1 MKRIIIGMLI
11 FIAGAFALVYGVGA
25 SLPQQHVAIVRAEL
39 SATPEE
45 VFATVSNFRG
55 HAEWRPSV
63 ERVEP
68 LPDRDGKPAWVEI
81 GASGPL
87 PMELTESEPP
97 DRLVTTILSEG
108 LPFGGR
114 WIFDVEPAAAGAI
127 VTITEEGEVY
137 SAIFR
142 FVSRYVMGHHA
153 SASAFLTD
161 LGASF
166 GDTVTVEIVR

>member
-11 FIAGAFALVYGVGA
+11 FVATAFAVVYGVGA
-25 SLPQQHVAIVRAEL
+25 SLPEGHVAAVRAEFTA
-39 SATPEE
+39 SPEAI
-45 VFATVSNFRG
+45 FATVSDFHA

-63 ERVEP
+63 ERVEA
-68 LPDRDGKPAWVEI
+68 LPDRGGKPAWIEI
-81 GASGPL
+81 GATGPL

-97 DRLVTTILSEG
+97 VRLVTTILSEG

-114 WIFDVEPAAAGAI
+114 WIFDIEPTAAGAV

-137 SAIFR
+137 SAVFR
-142 FVSRYVMGHHA
+142 FVSRYFMGHHA

-161 LGASF
+161 LGAKF
-166 GDTVTVEIVR
+166 GETVSVDIVR